1 MNDAD
6 KAFARKALEAK
17 LLTIEQVELIRA
29 EVAQSGKSFEE
40 LAPKHGYRKP
50 APAPAPAA
58 APVIAPAAPSPKPKQ
73 RIPLLY
79 EILIVVTLL
88 IIVGV
93 PVSIWRLITSSK
105 KDVELALETERSN
118 VDADRKAGEARAGY
132 QRQLVEVRETRAKD
146 ALQRARAAMAR
157 ATNPS
162 SPDYMQALN
171 EAFVGYNTY
180 LDVLPDDADVR
191 VERSRTHELR
201 RNYDLA
207 IADLERVIQL
217 KPDTAKVHQDK
228 IAQLRLFLARTPK

>member
-17 LLTIEQVELIRA
+17 LLTIEQVESIRA
-29 EVAQSGKSFEE
+29 EVALTGKPFEE
-40 LAPKHGYRKP
+40 LAARYGYRKP
-50 APAPAPAA
+50 APAAATVAA
-58 APVIAPAAPSPKPKQ
+58 APPAPKTK
-73 RIPLLY
+73 IPLAY
-79 EILIVVTLL
+79 EIMIVVTLL

-93 PVSIWRLITSSK
+93 PVSIWRLISSSK
-105 KDVELALETERSN
+105 KDVELAIETEKSN

-146 ALQRARAAMAR
+146 ALKKARDAMAR
-157 ATNPS
+157 AAVAGI
-162 SPDYMQALN
+162 SPAEQTLALN
-171 EAFVGYNTY
+171 DAFVGYNTY

-191 VERSRTHELR
+191 VERSKTHELR

-217 KPDTAKVHQDK
+217 KPDTAKTHQDK